1 MRTNRLH
8 YLLPKLPF
16 KSLVLALTA
25 SVFLSACG
33 IKGDLYQTPEQAVV
47 ESEDADESAKPSELK
62 ANTPDDSVN
71 LPATPQLIEQ
81 AEKVS
86 IVPEKEQQ

>member
-16 KSLVLALTA
+16 KSLLLALTA
-25 SVFLSACG
+25 SFFLSACG

-47 ESEDADESAKPSELK
+47 ENEDTNDSQRKAVDENAKPTELK
-62 ANTPDDSVN
+62 RNTLYDS
-71 LPATPQLIEQ
+71 TSEQ
-81 AEKVS
+81 P
-86 IVPEKEQQ
+86 IVPPIDPEKEL